1 MDTKFKEIASGI
13 DISKSTIDV
22 AVMNFNGTVAYK
34 EFSNDIEGAKL
45 SLKLLLEHNC
55 TEVAMEST
63 GPYWY
68 GIYDYLSANGINAIL
83 VNPSKAKSH
92 LVANKTDKLDSTRL
106 ATLHLLNQLKDNKS
120 YVPDKDIRRLRRFA
134 RFRAN
139 LVDMKT
145 AIKNSTS
152 ASISTYSYGMTS
164 IFSDTFGRAGKR
176 FLNVLVQAKDQEE
189 LAKELGKLK
198 LTEERRNKIIEAAS
212 KSFSPTLDP
221 WLIQKSSEMISEIES
236 WIVELDDAIA
246 KAVELIPRVKEYVNR
261 LLTIKGVGLDTAQM
275 IAAEIADIE
284 RFKSSGSLVR
294 YSGINPK
301 VIQSGS
307 VIRYDRLEKGGPP
320 YLRRAL
326 YQAAETMDFFGP
338 QNFQRHYQA
347 VKARYGKK
355 AGHVV
360 GTVSTSR
367 KLVRLIWSMLANRSD
382 FTDSPQKLTA
392 RKQNALKNRVKRF
405 DAKSSTKE
413 DDESSNNTPM
423 IKLLLNLP
431 KMNPEV
437 GVQVK
442 QLLEKL

>member
-1 MDTKFKEIASGI
+1 MDTEFKQIASGI
-13 DISKSTIDV
+13 DISKSKIDV
-22 AVMNFNGTVAYK
+22 AIANFNGTVDYQ

-45 SLKLLLEHNC
+45 CLKLLLKHGC
-55 TEVAMEST
+55 TDAVMEST

-68 GIYDYLSANGINAIL
+68 GTYDYLTANGVNAIV
-83 VNPSKAKSH
+83 VNPSKAKTH
-92 LVANKTDKLDSTRL
+92 LAANKTDKLDSNHL
-106 ATLHLLNQLKDNKS
+106 AIMHLLNQFKDSKS
-120 YVPDKDIRRLRRFA
+120 YVPDKDIRRLRRLT

-145 AIKNSTS
+145 AIKNQTT
-152 ASISTYSYGMTS
+152 ASISTYSYGITS
-164 IFSDTFGRAGKR
+164 IFSDTFGKAGKR

-189 LAKELGKLK
+189 LAHELDNLK
-198 LTEERRNKIIEAAS
+198 LTEEKRNKIIEVAS

-236 WIVELDDAIA
+236 WIVQLGDAIA
-246 KAVELIPRVKEYVNR
+246 KAVELIPRVKDYVNR
-261 LLTIKGVGLDTAQM
+261 LLTIKGVGLETAQM

-284 RFKSSGSLVR
+284 RFNSSGSLVR

-307 VIRYDRLEKGGPP
+307 VIKYDRLEKGGPP
-320 YLRRAL
+320 HLRRAL
-326 YQAAETMDFFGP
+326 YQAAETMAFFGP
-338 QNFQRHYQA
+338 LNFQRHYEA

-360 GTVSTSR
+360 GLVSTSR
-367 KLVRLIWSMLANRSD
+367 KLVRLIWSMLSNKTD
-382 FTDSPQKLTA
+382 FADSPQKLTQLKQ
-392 RKQNALKNRVKRF
+392 RKMKRRAKRF
-405 DAKSSTKE
+405 DEKNANG
-413 DDESSNNTPM
+413 DDDNNRSPM

-437 GVQVK
+437 GAQVK
-442 QLLEKL
+442 QLLQQL